1 MNLIKFDDFLMEDDG
16 GGEGFSGFGSIEGM
30 GNPSTPNGTEN
41 GSGDTFTSLGVYH
54 NTSGH
59 SLKYVQ
65 NFTKKQ
71 KGKKGKSKQ
80 LKNFK
85 DFFDE
90 GSKLQQK

>member
-1 MNLIKFDDFLMEDDG
+1 MDFIKFDDFLMEDDG
-16 GGEGFSGFGSIEGM
+16 GSGNGFSGGEGM
-30 GNPSTPNGTEN
+30 GNPSTPSATED
-41 GSGDTFTSLGVYH
+41 GSGDVFTSLGVYH

-80 LKNFK
+80 FKNFK